1 MKGYTEVCGE
11 ATLQGDRA
19 SVIVEIAQDVKAI
32 GDILH
37 DIAASSEEG
46 TTEVEPRE
54 IYLLSDALGAI
65 AEALDRIGGD
75 A

>member
-19 SVIVEIAQDVKAI
+19 SVIVEIAQDVRAI

-37 DIAASSEEG
+37 DMAASSEEG

-54 IYLLSDALGAI
+54 IYLLSDALGTI

>member
-11 ATLQGDRA
+11 ATLQGNRA
-19 SVIVEIAQDVKAI
+19 SVIVEIAQDVSAI
-32 GDILH
+32 GDMLH

-46 TTEVEPRE
+46 ATEVEPRE
-54 IYLLSDALGAI
+54 IYLLSDVLGTI

>member
-11 ATLQGDRA
+11 SALQGDRA
-19 SVIVEIAQDVKAI
+19 SVIVEIAQDVSAI
-32 GDILH
+32 GDMLH

-54 IYLLSDALGAI
+54 IYLLSDALGTI